1 MEKKRSKSDS
11 HILETGDYYEKREYG
26 YDTIDPATIFMKPII
41 SQCIYTPFT
50 ENGTCRY
57 CYKNIEVHGI
67 NKNKSIRKSPVL
79 IETEPTSNDQ
89 SIEPNNETIRQSPIL
104 VDYKNHWTSWLWW

>member
-57 CYKNIEVHGI
+57 YYKNIEDHGI

-89 SIEPNNETIRQSPIL
+89 STEPNNETIRQSPIL
-104 VDYKNHWTSWLWW
+104 VDYKNYWTSWLWG